1 MTGRVGTELLGM
13 AEGAWAG
20 KALMH
25 KGFETGWLQG
35 HVWKQSESQGSA
47 TGHCY

>member
-13 AEGAWAG
+13 AEGARVS

-25 KGFETGWLQG
+25 KGSGAGWLQG
-35 HVWKQSESQGSA
+35 HVWKQSESRGSA
-47 TGHCY
+47 TRHC